1 MMNHILAGHVINDY
15 DLSMYPSMSCFVH
28 QGSAS
33 GAFDFIQQVG
43 YIPFETCMPYL
54 ACSSD
59 STQGFCPF
67 VDTTCSPENIC
78 RACSNPSKGGTCN
91 AIHDFPYA
99 TVAEY
104 GSYHNQVFEV
114 MAEIYARGPV
124 TAGIA
129 GAFLHNYT
137 GGIITDS
144 DKESS
149 SRRNL
154 PITHEVSIVG
164 WGLDDPTGISYW
176 IVRNSHGEYW
186 GELSFFRIEL
196 GINLLGIESHITWA
210 TPGYWTVHNVPCME
224 DGSNCQEYFIDP
236 SSDTLALGRRALLEV
251 P

>member
-1 MMNHILAGHVINDY
+1 
-15 DLSMYPSMSCFVH
+15 
-28 QGSAS
+28 
-33 GAFDFIQQVG
+33 
-43 YIPFETCMPYL
+43 MPYL

-78 RACSNPSKGGTCN
+78 RTCSNPSKGGTCK
-91 AIHDFPYA
+91 AVSKSIDTSTATFKFSSISIHTFFLLKKIHAFPYA

-104 GSYHNQVFEV
+104 GSYHNQLIDI

-137 GGIITDS
+137 GGIITDRVS
-144 DKESS
+144 PSW
-149 SRRNL
+149 RNL

-164 WGLDDPTGISYW
+164 WGTDDSTGIQYW

-196 GINLLGIESHITWA
+196 GINLLGIESHVSWA
-210 TPGYWTVHNVPCME
+210 TPGHWTVHNIPCVA
-224 DGSNCQEYFIDP
+224 DGSNCQEYYIDP
-236 SSDTLALGRRALLEV
+236 SVDALALGSQALSAFSVQSE
-251 P
+251 